1 MTVEDLMRRFEGSE
15 LRDHSIQEPSHPPS
29 NPNEI
34 TLEEVDLVGME
45 RASQLAGANQ
55 LTFNL
60 EKVRIFK
67 KPSQMG
73 EDDTKLRTMSII

>member
-67 KPSQMG
+67 KPS
-73 EDDTKLRTMSII
+73 EEDTKLRTMSHI